1 MMMYTSWFV
10 IGISIF
16 VSASVVNL
24 QDSFIKKEVYEDSKR
39 RDENASGKIIRSN
52 DMCFIQ
58 NFKVCCEKILIID
71 MFDELLRNKI
81 FQVM

>member
-58 NFKVCCEKILIID
+58 NFRVKILIID

>member
-58 NFKVCCEKILIID
+58 NFKILIID